1 MCDFLS
7 IVCDGKN
14 CYMFRWAER
23 KKILKGKLYDSNG
36 NPITDADSHTS
47 IAVYSGFEGADEDDL
62 SKWEYDPFVKDLWF
76 DGGRS
81 LREDRP
87 VVQAFVDGLD
97 IADIVPALIV
107 KPIVNPFVIRKRKRV
122 TQVDTDLLH
131 QWARLPARTRR
142 SASERIKKRVGLRVY
157 SAVDDRSVFPL
168 VYDMVTEVSA
178 SDTFYESVS
187 EFIDAYITSFFNLW
201 PKGNPYQPAIDLW
214 ERGLVAS
221 YGGTT
226 WRLHGA
232 GGKEIYNERTRR

>member
-7 IVCDGKN
+7 IVCDGEK
-14 CYMFRWAER
+14 CYLFRWAER
-23 KKILKGKLYDSNG
+23 KKILKDNLFDFTGHS
-36 NPITDADSHTS
+36 ISDADSHTS
-47 IAVYSGFEGADEDDL
+47 IAAYYGFEGAAEDSL
-62 SKWEYDPFVKDLWF
+62 SKWEYCPFAKDLWF

-122 TQVDTDLLH
+122 TQADTDLLH
-131 QWARLPARTRR
+131 RWARLPARTRR
-142 SASERIKKRVGLRVY
+142 SASERIKKRVGRRVY
-157 SAVDDRSVFPL
+157 SAMDDQSAFQL
-168 VYDMVTEVSA
+168 VYDMVTEGCESER
-178 SDTFYESVS
+178 FCESVS

-201 PKGNPYQPAIDLW
+201 PKDNPYQPAIDLW

-232 GGKEIYNERTRR
+232 EGKEIYNERTRR

>member
-14 CYMFRWAER
+14 CYLFRWAER
-23 KKILKGKLYDSNG
+23 KKILEGKLYDSNG
-36 NPITDADSHTS
+36 NPITDGDSHTS
-47 IAVYSGFEGADEDDL
+47 IAAYYGFEGAAEDSL
-62 SKWEYDPFVKDLWF
+62 SKWEYCPFDKDLYF

-81 LREDRP
+81 LRDDRP

-107 KPIVNPFVIRKRKRV
+107 KPIVNPFMIRKRKRV

-131 QWARLPARTRR
+131 RWARLPARTRR
-142 SASERIKKRVGLRVY
+142 SARECIKKCVGSLVY
-157 SAVDDRSVFPL
+157 SAVRDKPDFDL
-168 VYDMVTEVSA
+168 VYDMVEEVSH
-178 SDTFYESVS
+178 SFPFCDSVWDS
-187 EFIDAYITSFFNLW
+187 IDAYITSFFNLW

-232 GGKEIYNERTRR
+232 EGKEIYNERTRR